1 MNKIWKTLS
10 EVNVNNDKER
20 KGRFDYLSW
29 ADAWKHIQQNTEDAT
44 YQLHDDIVYPDNSRE
59 VRCSVTIDGVTHMMW
74 LAVMDNNNRAI
85 KNPDA
90 RAINDARMRCLVKA
104 IAMHGLGLYIYAG
117 EDLPDVNPTAT
128 KPKSSPSVSVTVPSG
143 QGDSTPQV
151 SVHPLDP
158 EEPQTTDMKPWQAYY
173 HNGQQAGPAY
183 DKPEEYRERL
193 IALFRKYQTD
203 GRSQAQ
209 LDQLWQANFNLIDQL
224 GENDMMQVQAK
235 FEAQKKMAKQ

>member
-29 ADAWKHIQQNTEDAT
+29 ADAWKHVQQNTEDAT
-44 YQLHDDIVYPDNSRE
+44 YQLHDDVVYPDNSRE
-59 VRCSVTIDGVTHMMW
+59 VRCSVTINGITHMMW
-74 LAVMDNNNRAI
+74 LAVMDNTNRAI

-128 KPKSSPSVSVTVPSG
+128 KPQPDPSVNVTVPSS
-143 QGDSTPQV
+143 QSDPTPQV
-151 SVHPLDP
+151 SVHPLEP
-158 EEPQTTDMKPWQAYY
+158 EEPQTSEMKPWQAYY

-183 DKPEEYRERL
+183 DKSEDYRERL

>member
-128 KPKSSPSVSVTVPSG
+128 KPKSAPSVSVTVPSG

-151 SVHPLDP
+151 SVHPLEP
-158 EEPQTTDMKPWQAYY
+158 EVQTFELYE
-173 HNGQQAGPAY
+173 HNGKIRDTFNDPSHYTAAY
-183 DKPEEYRERL
+183 LKMLEGYQGWTGCTSDHIDAFKNANAAAIDMLGSNEQTKILDKTKWAR
-193 IALFRKYQTD
+193 T
-203 GRSQAQ
+203 
-209 LDQLWQANFNLIDQL
+209 
-224 GENDMMQVQAK
+224 QVSVGK
-235 FEAQKKMAKQ
+235 

>member
-29 ADAWKHIQQNTEDAT
+29 ADAWKHVQQNTEDAT
-44 YQLHDDIVYPDNSRE
+44 YQLHDDVVYPDNSRE

-74 LAVMDNNNRAI
+74 LAVMDNTNRAI

-128 KPKSSPSVSVTVPSG
+128 KPLPNTKKSPQNPDVSV
-143 QGDSTPQV
+143 Q
-151 SVHPLDP
+151 PLEP

-183 DKPEEYRERL
+183 DKSEDYRERL
-193 IALFRKYQTD
+193 IGLFRKYQTD